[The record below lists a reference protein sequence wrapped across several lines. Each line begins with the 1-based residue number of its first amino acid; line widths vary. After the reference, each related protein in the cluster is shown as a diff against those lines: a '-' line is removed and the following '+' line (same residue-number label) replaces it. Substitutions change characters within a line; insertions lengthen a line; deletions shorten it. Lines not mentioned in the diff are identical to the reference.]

1 MARKIGLDLNYYE
14 HPCCTGVREAECRR
28 STLHWDLPVGRIAL
42 VCVDVWSEHYI
53 QSHVDR
59 TTEIALQRIVPLQEA
74 FRQMGA
80 LVVHGPS
87 PECARKYPE
96 WLEAEVD
103 QPQMQ
108 KGDWPPAEFRRKEGD
123 YAGFT
128 RSYTERSEDFDRII
142 RDRIIVP
149 EAAPKGDDRVIANG
163 EALHGLLARRGGLF
177 LFYVGF
183 AANMCVPF
191 RDYGMRAMKD
201 RGYEIIL
208 VEDCTTAIEVEDTA
222 DELILSRACKIDAA
236 LTVGYTVQSA
246 DLLAA
251 CGSTVA

>member
-1 MARKIGLDLNYYE
+1 MRL
-14 HPCCTGVREAECRR
+14 
-28 STLHWDLPVGRIAL
+28 
-42 VCVDVWSEHYI
+42 
-53 QSHVDR
+53 
-59 TTEIALQRIVPLQEA
+59 
-74 FRQMGA
+74 
-80 LVVHGPS
+80 
-87 PECARKYPE
+87 
-96 WLEAEVD
+96 
-103 QPQMQ
+103 
-108 KGDWPPAEFRRKEGD
+108 
-123 YAGFT
+123 
-128 RSYTERSEDFDRII
+128 
-142 RDRIIVP
+142 
-149 EAAPKGDDRVIANG
+149 
-163 EALHGLLARRGGLF
+163 RRGGLF

-251 CGSTVA
+251 SGSTVA